1 MIILIQGLEDV
12 EYKNASGR
20 EVKGVTVYGIVTE
33 EDEDRPKLTG
43 HRVFEQFFTGRA
55 SSDYSVGQEYELK
68 FVIKKFKGEYH
79 AYPDSLELVE

>member
-1 MIILIQGLEDV
+1 MVILIQGLEDV